1 MDSKKDFDVKKEED
15 MTLSHME
22 LQRLYDDFLGEKIK
36 EGIQQFIEQDLE
48 NPDYEYI
55 TDCIWKTDSMLGG
68 IGGYAMPAN
77 PVKNPFP
84 AGIERE
90 LYRPLQ
96 YARSDID
103 LCDVRTFARYVIES
117 SGMHLEAVCRLYLK
131 WKLSLGSLR
140 FHNTTL
146 GKAVHKI
153 EKLGEFESY
162 IIQALYDFVTVY
174 NRSKHEINQDP
185 TRNRMFNAYDAVVS
199 YFVVRVLGSIILQRL
214 GVQESFNCFE
224 INSD

>member
-1 MDSKKDFDVKKEED
+1 
-15 MTLSHME
+15 MTLSHIE
-22 LQRLYDDFLGEKIK
+22 LQRTYDHFLGETIK
-36 EGIQQFIEQDLE
+36 EGIDQFVGQNLDD
-48 NPDYEYI
+48 PDFDYVTEY
-55 TDCIWKTDSMLGG
+55 IWKTDSMIGG
-68 IGGYAMPAN
+68 IGGYCMPAN

-84 AGIERE
+84 AGIKRE

-131 WKLSLGSLR
+131 EKLSLGSLR

-153 EKLGEFESY
+153 EKLGEFEEY
-162 IIQALYDFVTVY
+162 IIQTLYDFVAVY

-185 TRNRMFNAYDAVVS
+185 SRERMFNAYDAVVS

-214 GVQESFNCFE
+214 GVQESFE
-224 INSD
+224 YYKINND

>member
-1 MDSKKDFDVKKEED
+1 
-15 MTLSHME
+15 MTLSHIE
-22 LQRLYDDFLGEKIK
+22 LQRAYDYFLEEKIK
-36 EGIQQFIEQDLE
+36 EGIDQFVGQNLE
-48 NPDYEYI
+48 NPDFDYVTE
-55 TDCIWKTDSMLGG
+55 CIWKTDSMIGG
-68 IGGYAMPAN
+68 IGGYCMPAN

-84 AGIERE
+84 AGIKRE

-131 WKLSLGSLR
+131 EKLSLGSLR

-153 EKLGEFESY
+153 EKLGEFEEH
-162 IIQALYDFVTVY
+162 IIQALYDFVAVY

-185 TRNRMFNAYDAVVS
+185 SRDRMFNAYDAVVS
-199 YFVVRVLGSIILQRL
+199 YFVVRVLGRIILQRL
-214 GVQESFNCFE
+214 GVQESFICYE
-224 INSD
+224 INND